1 MTPPT
6 PPGAVTQLLADQADA
21 PDLVDQLV
29 PLVYDELREVAH
41 RHLRRNAAPT
51 IRTTE
56 LVHEAYD
63 RLASSSQAPTSSR
76 AHFFGAASRAMR
88 QVLVDRARARQA
100 QKRPQNR
107 VSVDF
112 GRFNASLAD
121 DRADEILAIHD
132 ALDRLAQVD
141 ERTARVVEC
150 RFFGGLSVEETAQT
164 LDISPRT
171 VKRDWQDARTWLFR
185 ELRADA

>member
-1 MTPPT
+1 MSPST

-21 PDLVDQLV
+21 PDLIDQLV

-63 RLASSSQAPTSSR
+63 RLASSSQAPASSR

-112 GRFNASLAD
+112 GRLDAPLAD
-121 DRADEILAIHD
+121 HRADEILGIHE
-132 ALDRLAQVD
+132 ALERLARVD

-150 RFFGGLSVEETAQT
+150 RFFGGLSVEETAEA
-164 LDISPRT
+164 LDISART
-171 VKRDWQDARTWLFR
+171 VKRDWQDARTWLYH
-185 ELRADA
+185 ELQADA